1 MFYRKPSESVAQS
14 YRRETA
20 EGYDNENTGEDF
32 VEDDEEAMFGHL
44 VQSETNGDNDNT
56 IQSRRETFEDQLFQ
70 KDILPDR
77 VDVIDRDE
85 LSEKVSFNLENLSHI
100 RHTNEESHLHT
111 QISNG
116 LVAQGNPHGVKAS
129 LHSQN
134 SSSYGPHR

>member
-56 IQSRRETFEDQLFQ
+56 IQSRRETFEDQLF
-70 KDILPDR
+70 
-77 VDVIDRDE
+77 
-85 LSEKVSFNLENLSHI
+85 
-100 RHTNEESHLHT
+100 
-111 QISNG
+111 
-116 LVAQGNPHGVKAS
+116 
-129 LHSQN
+129 
-134 SSSYGPHR
+134 